1 MEYYQKYKEYNNIY
15 LDLDV
20 VKNTKTFIKSS
31 PILMNKSTYLTCLQR
46 ESIIISSNSKIEY
59 IGTNQATTCVIV
71 LCFGKSKN
79 GLSYSMVIHF
89 DTNTIKHSYKNTI
102 LEFIKKC
109 NSPIEISF
117 VGAYNNEI
125 SKINMEYIYKIMEE
139 LPNVN
144 IKVNCTGDYNTK
156 IEKKQISPI
165 VTAAAINIKTGEIVK
180 PIFNENLQIKR
191 MARLWTDDYT
201 IPNIYENPNPSFG
214 KWKYSKEEF
223 ERLLGLNDQELLK
236 ETSSSPDVEDKN
248 YINNMR
254 LVLRYIINVI

>member
-1 MEYYQKYKEYNNIY
+1 MGYYEKYKKYKNKY
-15 LDLDV
+15 LDLQILLNN
-20 VKNTKTFIKSS
+20 KKFIKSI
-31 PILMNKSTYLTCLQR
+31 PIQMDKFVYMTCLQR
-46 ESIIISSNSKIEY
+46 ESIIIPSDSNIKY
-59 IGTNQATTCVIV
+59 IGTHQATTCVIV
-71 LCFGKSKN
+71 LCFGKS
-79 GLSYSMVIHF
+79 YSMVAHF
-89 DTNTIKHSYKNTI
+89 DTKSIPVSFKNLI

-117 VGAYNNEI
+117 VGAYNNET
-125 SKINMEYIYKIMEE
+125 SKINMDNIYKIINKIK
-139 LPNVN
+139 NVR

-156 IEKKQISPI
+156 IEDNIIRPSI
-165 VTAAAINIKTGEIVK
+165 TAAAINIKTGEIVK
-180 PIFNENLQIKR
+180 PIFNEELKIKR

-248 YINNMR
+248 YIYNIR
-254 LVLRYIINVI
+254 LVLKYIVNVI